1 MRIIKLLYAIEAWA
15 TEKAMNNRQR
25 KALRQR
31 RAKSFLEGLHAWPLS
46 NTLPCPTRGRYQEP
60 SSTCSTTGSG
70 SSVKWGA
77 LFYSLFATCAVN
89 DINPEVWME
98 YVLRKINSTPESEY
112 EKLLPI
118 KENFPEGKIS

>member
-1 MRIIKLLYAIEAWA
+1 MAVEQYTALPNKGPISRALFYMLNDWKRLVRYTEQGRFLIDNNQIEN
-15 TEKAMNNRQR
+15 KIRPLVIGR
-25 KALRQR
+25 KNFMFA
-31 RAKSFLEGLHAWPLS
+31 
-46 NTLPCPTRGRYQEP
+46 
-60 SSTCSTTGSG
+60 GSENG
-70 SSVKWGA
+70 GKWGA